1 MSVGGQYPIRRITLL
16 VSELDE
22 LDDELLELDDELLDI
37 DSPLHRGVAAVESP
51 GPEWKYGRVPLP
63 CLNTRPFCRLQ

>member
-22 LDDELLELDDELLDI
+22 LDDELLELDDELLELD
-37 DSPLHRGVAAVESP
+37 DETTGA
-51 GPEWKYGRVPLP
+51 
-63 CLNTRPFCRLQ
+63 

>member
-22 LDDELLELDDELLDI
+22 LDDELLELDDELLELDDELLELDDELDI

-51 GPEWKYGRVPLP
+51 GPEWNLHGP
-63 CLNTRPFCRLQ
+63 